1 MRVSRISKQLLA
13 GAGALAL
20 SACGGGG
27 GGGMSF
33 IPSPPVTPTPA
44 PTPTPLPPA
53 QQVTILPQPPVG
65 DFATAGVWTNLY
77 EASSSEQG
85 RFTSIAGTT
94 SSQVSVRYTSSGT
107 YEMKLPGEAFE
118 QLVHRPDISN
128 PAPNDPFLTL
138 SGPEWGRSV
147 TVQYADSGYSYSS
160 MLAWSRPDLDFGF
173 TVDSGVVAF
182 GVPTPTG
189 AVPLSG
195 TASYQGVVSGLTD
208 AKTFDSPSNS
218 WLLLPA
224 GGTVGLNFDFASG
237 SLSGQMALS
246 VSGGMNPI
254 SVGNFTF
261 AQTVFSRGSTSY
273 SGKFDTTL
281 PGFNFFN
288 GSFTG
293 PHAEETIGDWAVPFT
308 LDGQNHQA
316 IGAWIAKKP

>member
-1 MRVSRISKQLLA
+1 
-13 GAGALAL
+13 
-20 SACGGGG
+20 
-27 GGGMSF
+27 
-33 IPSPPVTPTPA
+33 
-44 PTPTPLPPA
+44 
-53 QQVTILPQPPVG
+53 
-65 DFATAGVWTNLY
+65 
-77 EASSSEQG
+77 
-85 RFTSIAGTT
+85 
-94 SSQVSVRYTSSGT
+94 
-107 YEMKLPGEAFE
+107 
-118 QLVHRPDISN
+118 
-128 PAPNDPFLTL
+128 
-138 SGPEWGRSV
+138 
-147 TVQYADSGYSYSS
+147 
-160 MLAWSRPDLDFGF
+160 
-173 TVDSGVVAF
+173 
-182 GVPTPTG
+182 
-189 AVPLSG
+189 VPLSG

-273 SGKFDTTL
+273 SGKFDTSL